1 MIRAAIE
8 AVESAT
14 QQAAPR
20 LTMLLKYN
28 ALQAGWSPQAA
39 RSLSVKAAPEGL
51 LIEGNDDALTEE
63 YGDVEKRPKPA
74 VRQFANRRDA
84 IDEQIARALETKV
97 RGLL

>member
-14 QQAAPR
+14 QHAAPR

-39 RSLSVKAAPEGL
+39 RSLSVQPSPEGL
-51 LIEGNDDALTEE
+51 LVTGSDDALTEE
-63 YGDVEKRPKPA
+63 YGDVETRPKPA

-84 IDEQIARALETKV
+84 IDEQITGALEARVK
-97 RGLL
+97 GLL

>member
-8 AVESAT
+8 AVQSAT

-28 ALQAGWSPQAA
+28 ALQAGWSPQAVK
-39 RSLSVKAAPEGL
+39 SLTVTSAQGGL
-51 LIEGNDDALTEE
+51 LVEGNDEALAEE
-63 YGDVEKRPKPA
+63 YGDVETRPKPA
-74 VRQFANRRDA
+74 VRQFANRREA
-84 IDEQIARALETKV
+84 IDEQIARELESQV